1 MELFQWGKILMD
13 FVIEAKIFH
22 PLQILKSF
30 IIHGDTKEN
39 TGVNYKFYML
49 YGLILISWHEPFICY
64 KSL

>member
-22 PLQILKSF
+22 PLQIVKSL

-49 YGLILISWHEPFICY
+49 Y
-64 KSL
+64 